1 MADSAWA
8 GFSRCCGEAHWLLF
22 APGSGWA
29 AAVPGSLPGPPRPM
43 RGAHQHVSV
52 LTFTDFSCLNL
63 FSLLNKFRMSRE
75 GKVSK
80 PNATSTQYTLHLSKT
95 PSWPLSQ
102 PCGSFL
108 NLNPFLSP
116 VSLLTRSG
124 EIGHLVSFLI
134 VEGKLST
141 SRHECRVC
149 CGFVLYGLYY
159 VQVCF
164 FST

>member
-1 MADSAWA
+1 MGS
-8 GFSRCCGEAHWLLF
+8 FSLLSDVLLRVYRNATDFCVLILYTATLLYLLIQQVIFCGIFRIFLKMISCHLQTD
-22 APGSGWA
+22 
-29 AAVPGSLPGPPRPM
+29 RDN
-43 RGAHQHVSV
+43 
-52 LTFTDFSCLNL
+52 FTFSCLIAMA
-63 FSLLNKFRMSRE
+63 R
-75 GKVSK
+75 
-80 PNATSTQYTLHLSKT
+80 TSGT
-95 PSWPLSQ
+95 
-102 PCGSFL
+102 
-108 NLNPFLSP
+108 
-116 VSLLTRSG
+116 LLTRSG